1 MKVTLDLTR
10 LLQEGAIT
18 AAEHERLMRLGYQDT
33 SLVLVNVLVGFG
45 VIAVSIGM
53 LALLPSAFVGAAIG
67 AVLMLAGLI
76 LSIAGPS
83 RWSVLSSICILIA
96 ALLLGTG
103 LVLLSQGMA
112 SFGDSSELHSLMPLG
127 IAFVLVAGLFGGCAA
142 LARSGLLASLSVLVL
157 FAALGG
163 SSYYDAATY
172 GFQVTEPLATVV
184 LFGALA
190 LVAHILS
197 RSLASPWERL
207 AVFVARTA
215 LFLANLGFWV
225 GSLWGDD
232 LDWLGRNTHVAMS
245 AHAFAVVWAI
255 LLIGMGIWA
264 GRANR
269 RWVLNLVAV
278 FGGIHFY
285 TQWFECVG
293 ATPGSLL
300 IGGLVLL
307 GCALVL
313 WRMNLALITK
323 PARLAS

>member
-1 MKVTLDLTR
+1 MMKVTLDLTR
-10 LLQEGAIT
+10 LVQDGAIS
-18 AAEHERLMRLGYQDT
+18 AEEQERLMRLGHQDT
-33 SLVLVNVLVGFG
+33 GLVLVNVLVGFG
-45 VIAVSIGM
+45 VIAVSLGL
-53 LALLPSAFVGAAIG
+53 LALLPSALAGAAIG
-67 AVLMLAGLI
+67 AVLMFAGLA
-76 LSIAGPS
+76 LSIVGSS

-96 ALLLGTG
+96 ALLLGAG
-103 LVLLSQGMA
+103 LVLLSQGLVT
-112 SFGDSSELHSLMPLG
+112 FDGSSELHSVMPLG
-127 IAFVLVAGLFGGCAA
+127 LAFVLVAALFGGCAA
-142 LARSGLLASLSVLVL
+142 LARSGLLASLSVLML

-172 GFQVTEPLATVV
+172 GLQVTEPLATVV

-207 AVFVARTA
+207 TVFVARTA

-245 AHAFAVVWAI
+245 AHAFAIVWAI
-255 LLIGMGIWA
+255 LLIGVGIWA

-293 ATPGSLL
+293 ASPGSLL
-300 IGGLVLL
+300 IGGLILL
-307 GCALVL
+307 GFALVL
-313 WRMNLALITK
+313 WRMNRGLITK
-323 PARLAS
+323 PV